1 MYCISLKFL
10 HNVIVLTY
18 IHLLTFGGKLY
29 MSIFKSLFGPK
40 PNTIYKSITNGNHEE
55 IEAYLNGIHDLNS
68 DFQFESILHY
78 TIDNCEQNYF
88 DIIKLLV
95 SKGADINSNVSRLH
109 ETPLHRLCAR
119 AKPRMDVIQ
128 YIIEKGADIN
138 AVSKSGKSPVFYCT
152 FSFSSELL
160 KLLAKHGAD
169 INLRDKYGNTLLH
182 DDFIDCNVENFEE
195 FLKTLLD
202 LGFDINAETPTGLTP
217 LNFCEN
223 IKFENILKKYGAQK
237 NPV

>member
-1 MYCISLKFL
+1 
-10 HNVIVLTY
+10 
-18 IHLLTFGGKLY
+18 
-29 MSIFKSLFGPK
+29 MSILKSLFGPK
-40 PNTIYKSITNGNHEE
+40 PNTIYKSITNGDYEE
-55 IEAYLNGIHDLNS
+55 IESYLNNTPDLNS

-78 TIDNCEQNYF
+78 TIDNCEKNYF
-88 DIIKLLV
+88 DIIKLLINKGV
-95 SKGADINSNVSRLH
+95 DVNSSLSKLH

-119 AKPRMDVIQ
+119 MTPRMDVIK
-128 YIIEKGADIN
+128 YIIEKGADTN
-138 AVSKSGKSPVFYCT
+138 AVNKAGKSPVFYCT

-160 KLLAKHGAD
+160 KLLAEHGAD

-182 DDFIDCNVENFEE
+182 DDFIDFNPENFEE

-202 LGFDINAETPTGLTP
+202 LGFDINGETPAGLTP

-223 IKFENILKKYGAQK
+223 IKFENILKKYGARK